1 MNRKNLRSLAAGVAL
16 LMAVG
21 ALAGCGGEKKA
32 DDSKK
37 MVTVGIAQLVEHGA
51 LDAANCVRECCGA

>member
-37 MVTVGIAQLVEHGA
+37 NGNGWYCPAGRTWCIGCRQ
-51 LDAANCVRECCGA
+51 